1 MSLSAGLDMM
11 MLAPKDDEE
20 VYKYI
25 NIVKELLKEGELH
38 EARINDAVKRILAV
52 KLAMRLVD
60 VPAEIAAKH
69 NYNSTVQ

>member
-38 EARINDAVKRILAV
+38 EAR
-52 KLAMRLVD
+52 
-60 VPAEIAAKH
+60 
-69 NYNSTVQ
+69 